1 MLWRGVL
8 VEVVMMD
15 NGTTLIAC
23 LIPGFVLL
31 LPLDFT
37 VCVAP
42 FSKLLFEFNSFKGQF
57 NTGGWVELNLQ
68 HMLCLGATSVG
79 VMII

>member
-42 FSKLLFEFNSFKGQF
+42 FLNFCLNSIVSKDNSTQEVG
-57 NTGGWVELNLQ
+57 LN
-68 HMLCLGATSVG
+68 
-79 VMII
+79 